1 MRQTPK
7 IGTKAPP
14 KAGGTGGGL
23 SKPAV
28 AKAIAASAAAAAPK
42 KVPAGKGMIPR
53 VVDTKRNA
61 KAMKEM

>member
-14 KAGGTGGGL
+14 KMGGTGGGL

-28 AKAIAASAAAAAPK
+28 AKAIASNAKAAPK
-42 KVPAGKGMIPR
+42 AAPVRKSMLPR
-53 VVDTKRNA
+53 ATDTKRND
-61 KAMKEM
+61 KAMKEI